1 MSFGLWSESLSRP
14 DRLGMTTE
22 REMTDASAQ
31 RVNSIEALFVFSAL
45 CLIVWYSGGQAADWT
60 SAAAVFLGFVYAQ
73 SSFEIA
79 ERDLQSRLST
89 ETRRLRGIF
98 MLKEVGWIVTF
109 MLLGSWPLV
118 FGALMF
124 LSYPYVRSLTRR

>member
-1 MSFGLWSESLSRP
+1 MARAETGTFIPQDRIASF
-14 DRLGMTTE
+14 
-22 REMTDASAQ
+22 
-31 RVNSIEALFVFSAL
+31 EAVFVFLTL
-45 CLIVWYSGGQAADWT
+45 CLIAWYSGSQPTDWT

-79 ERDLQSRLST
+79 ERDLQSRVST
-89 ETRRLRGIF
+89 ETKRLRGIF

-118 FGALMF
+118 FGAVMF
-124 LSYPYVRSLTRR
+124 LSYPYVRLLTRR